1 MRYTFTLLVF
11 FVLTTWNL
19 YGQTATVIGNVT
31 DMVTEAPIEL
41 VTIYVDGTSRA
52 VESDE
57 AGYFQIS
64 VTVGESNELVFS
76 RIGYKLTRFE
86 VEALQE
92 GETVRLN
99 VQLVPM
105 NSGLEVVVT
114 ESRVENLGMVKEE
127 VEELKLLPT
136 TTGNLESVL
145 PHIALG
151 TSGGTGGELSSQYN
165 VRGGNYDENLVYVN
179 DFEIYRPQLIRAG
192 QQEGL
197 SFPNIDLIRSLSF
210 SSGGFQS
217 KYGDKLSSV
226 LDIKYKRPDSTAA
239 SVGLSLLGG
248 SAHLEGSKRLGK
260 EEYRRFRYLL
270 GARYKTNAYLLG
282 SLDTKGEYIPNFLDV
297 QGYFTFDI
305 SRDLQLGLLGN
316 FNESVYK
323 FRPTTR
329 STALGL
335 IDFALQL
342 NSEFEGAE
350 LDDFTTGLGGVS
362 LTYLPDRKK
371 NPYFLKLLA
380 SVYRAEESEKFDILG
395 YYRLS
400 QIETSL
406 GSENAGEEVFVLG
419 TGVQH
424 LYTRN
429 FLQSTVANI
438 EHRGGY
444 ELQLANDLNLSKSHF
459 FEWSIKY
466 QQENIFDRI
475 NEWERLDSA
484 GYSLNFNEEKV
495 EVKNVLKTRNE
506 LVSSR
511 ISGFL
516 QNTYT
521 FQKPGE
527 KEIRLTTGVRAAYWD
542 LNHEYLI
549 SPRAQ
554 LLYKPLLWKQ
564 DISFKLAT
572 GYYAQS
578 PFYRELRRPDGTVN
592 RDLKSQ
598 KSIHVVGGMTLD
610 FESKN
615 RRSTK
620 FRMIMEA
627 YYKRLWDLVSYDI
640 DNVRIRYSGENDA
653 QGYVMGIDMRLNGE
667 FVKGAE
673 SWINLSFLQARE
685 ALDGVQHE
693 KISEGG
699 KNRKDVKYVPR
710 PTDQLMTLSVFFQDH
725 LRRNENLKMHFN
737 FTFGSG
743 LPFGVPDN
751 NLIIRNPFRFK
762 EYHRVDIGFSAL
774 LYNDSWAAKHP
785 HHFLN
790 FTRNTW
796 VSVEVFNLLQV
807 ANVASNTWIKSI
819 YNVQYAVKN
828 FLTSRRVNVRL
839 KVDF

>member
-1 MRYTFTLLVF
+1 MRYTTTLFLFLFCSYQQLVA
-11 FVLTTWNL
+11 
-19 YGQTATVIGNVT
+19 QHATVIGNII
-31 DMVTEAPIEL
+31 DAVTELPIEV
-41 VTIYVDGTSRA
+41 VTVYVDGTNRA
-52 VESDE
+52 VESDGN
-57 AGYFQIS
+57 GYFQIHVEAS
-64 VTVGESNELVFS
+64 ISNVLVFT
-76 RIGYKLTRFE
+76 RLGYKVVKFE
-86 VEALQE
+86 VKTLQA
-92 GETVRLN
+92 GDNVRLDVEMAPTN
-99 VQLVPM
+99 TD
-105 NSGLEVVVT
+105 LEVIVT
-114 ESRVENLGMVKEE
+114 ESRIQDIGMVKEDM
-127 VEELKLLPT
+127 EELKLLPT

-210 SSGGFQS
+210 SSGGFQA

-239 SVGLSLLGG
+239 SIGLSLLGG
-248 SAHLEGSKRLGK
+248 SAHLEGSKSLGK
-260 EEYRRFRYLL
+260 DEYRKFRYLV

-297 QGYFTFDI
+297 QGYFTFDF
-305 SRDLQLGLLGN
+305 SRDLQLGILGN
-316 FNESVYK
+316 FNQSIYK
-323 FRPTTR
+323 FRPSSR

-342 NSEFEGAE
+342 TSEFEGAE

-362 LTYLPDRKK
+362 LTYLPDRKR
-371 NPYFLKLLA
+371 NPFFLKILA
-380 SVYRAEESEKFDILG
+380 SVYGAEESEKFDILG

-406 GSENAGEEVFVLG
+406 GSDNAGEEVFVLG
-419 TGVQH
+419 TGIQH

-429 FLQSTVANI
+429 FLQSTVTNI

-444 ELQLANDLNLSKSHF
+444 EIQLVNDMDLSKSHF
-459 FEWSIKY
+459 IEWSLKY
-466 QQENIFDRI
+466 QQEDIFDRI

-484 GYSLNFNEEKV
+484 GYSLSFNEQVV

-506 LVSSR
+506 LN
-511 ISGFL
+511 SGRTAAFL
-516 QNTYT
+516 QNTFTYL
-521 FQKPGE
+521 KPGE
-527 KEIRLTTGVRAAYWD
+527 REVKLTAGIRASYWD
-542 LNHEYLI
+542 LNQETII

-554 LLYKPLLWKQ
+554 VLYKPLSWNR
-564 DISFKLAT
+564 DISFKLAS

-578 PFYRELRRPDGTVN
+578 PFYRELRRPDGTIN

-598 KSIHVVGGMTLD
+598 KSLHIVGGMTLD
-610 FESKN
+610 FTSKN
-615 RRSTK
+615 RRTTK
-620 FRMIMEA
+620 FRMITEA
-627 YYKRLWDLVSYDI
+627 YYKRLWDLVSYEI

-653 QGYVMGIDMRLNGE
+653 EGYVMGIDMRLNGE

-673 SWINLSFLQARE
+673 SWVNLSFLRARE
-685 ALDGVQHE
+685 AIDGVQHIR
-693 KISEGG
+693 ISEGG
-699 KNRKDVKYVPR
+699 EDRQEVTYVPR
-710 PTDQLMTLSVFFQDH
+710 PADQFMTLSVFFQDH

-751 NLIIRNPFRFK
+751 NTIIRNPFRFK

-774 LYNDSWAAKHP
+774 LYNQSWAQKRP
-785 HHFLN
+785 NHFLG
-790 FTRNTW
+790 FTKNTW
-796 VSVEVFNLLQV
+796 LSVEVFNLLQV